1 MSVGQSSPATA
12 VGGNWLVYRVAER
25 EEVKPEEF
33 EKQKKEMEQAVLQ
46 SKRSLA
52 YEAFRASLEK
62 EMRSKG
68 KLEINEQNLRRLGS
82 PS

>member
-1 MSVGQSSPATA
+1 
-12 VGGNWLVYRVAER
+12 
-25 EEVKPEEF
+25 
-33 EKQKKEMEQAVLQ
+33 MEQAVLQ
-46 SKRSLA
+46 GKRSLA